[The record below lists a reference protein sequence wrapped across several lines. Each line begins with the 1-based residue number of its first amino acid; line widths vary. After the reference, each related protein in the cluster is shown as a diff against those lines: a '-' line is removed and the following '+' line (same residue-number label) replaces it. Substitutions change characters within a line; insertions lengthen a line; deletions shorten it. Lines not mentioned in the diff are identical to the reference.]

1 VIARAPT
8 PESFWVEPGK
18 LLAGMYAGAETDTET
33 AANLGALAAAGVTLI
48 VDLSH
53 ESDGLPPYEAHVAAP
68 MRRGSMPIRDF
79 DVPTLEQLVETLAVI
94 DDEIESGGLV
104 FVHCLGG
111 CGRTGTVVSS
121 WLVKNGMTAKSALER
136 YAELSREVCGRK
148 CPERPE
154 QFELVEAY
162 AAQA

>member
-1 VIARAPT
+1 MSRAPT
-8 PESFWVEPGK
+8 AESFWIEDGK

-33 AANLGALAAAGVTLI
+33 VSNLGALVAAGVTLI

-53 ESDGLPPYEAHVAAP
+53 ESDGLPPYAAHVAAP
-68 MRRGSMPIRDF
+68 MRRVGMPIRDF

-94 DDEIESGGLV
+94 DSEIEDGGVV
-104 FVHCLGG
+104 FVHCWGG

-121 WLVKNGMTAKSALER
+121 WLVKHGMTAESALGR
-136 YAELSREVCGRK
+136 YAEACGRK

-154 QFELVEAY
+154 QFELVETY
-162 AAQA
+162 AESRT